1 MKLLF
6 PIFASLML
14 QYQVN
19 TEYLGLKRCLMGFGR
34 CKDQCNADEKQ
45 VQKCKKK
52 KCCIGPKVVHLIKS
66 YLQNEMPSSL
76 GKDAEE
82 ILKISKN
89 SSAMKQKKH
98 ILSVL
103 PNIKNSG
110 FLINTNMII
119 IPNATSVNSA
129 TISTWTPGHSTYTA
143 NSTKRNTKKDKNS
156 AIIIS
161 PPPPP

>member
-19 TEYLGLKRCLMGFGR
+19 TEYFGLKRCLMGFGR
-34 CKDQCNADEKQ
+34 CKDQCNVDEKQ

-66 YLQNEMPSSL
+66 YLQHEMPSTL

-82 ILKISKN
+82 ILKITKN

-98 ILSVL
+98 ILSIL
-103 PNIKNSG
+103 PNIKNSS
-110 FLINTNMII
+110 FFVNTNMFF
-119 IPNATSVNSA
+119 IPNATSINFA
-129 TISTWTPGHSTYTA
+129 TTSTWTPGHSTYTT
-143 NSTKRNTKKDKNS
+143 NSTKRNTKKNKYS
-156 AIIIS
+156 AIVF
-161 PPPPP
+161 PPPTT